1 MILDDALTEIKKL
14 VGQPLDVLDITKP
27 IDIDYARHLFKVISK
42 LSPLIGNMIEFFIP
56 SILNKKM
63 AQADGEW
70 IRQDPSFPDII
81 FSGDDKNEPVGIE
94 IKTWFP
100 LATEMTARFRESRL
114 RLQAMPI
121 EAVVVA
127 WIPQHIIYG
136 KPVILDIWHDS
147 ALSLADARD
156 NHYHNPPDYLVFE
169 PFDTTTRTLNLQQTN
184 TNGYKFQG
192 DANQFAQA
200 QAIVQSWGDD
210 GKNYNSS
217 IEYQL
222 KLSMLQAQFPYR
234 LDTNFAKID
243 RIRHIGLEKFKRHV
257 LGMSLEGHTLLEW
270 SRKDLMKDLI
280 ALQTLL
286 E

>member
-1 MILDDALTEIKKL
+1 MILDEVLTEIKNL

-27 IDIDYARHLFKVISK
+27 VDIEYARHLFKVISK

-56 SILNKKM
+56 SVLNKKRWQM
-63 AQADGEW
+63 SGEW

-81 FSGDDKNEPVGIE
+81 FSGDNERVGIE

-100 LATEMTARFRESRL
+100 LATEMTARFKESRL

-121 EAVVVA
+121 DVVVVA

-200 QAIVQSWGDD
+200 QAIVQSWGDN
-210 GKNYNSS
+210 GKIYSAS
-217 IEYQL
+217 IDYQL
-222 KLSMLQAQFPYR
+222 KLNMLQAQFPYR
-234 LDTNFAKID
+234 IDTNFAKID
-243 RIRHIGLEKFKRHV
+243 RIQHHGLEQFKRQV
-257 LGMSLEGHTLLEW
+257 LETTLEGYTLLEW
-270 SRKDLMKDLI
+270 SRKDLMKDI
-280 ALQTLL
+280 SALQTLL